1 MRKMRKISAITEH
14 FGKLLTLFRMDL
26 FGTAH
31 GWGSQKDHPPPPNP
45 FLPKICYKYPTKME
59 LGTVI
64 PYLKKTQKIDESRDI
79 LLEFC

>member
-31 GWGSQKDHPPPPNP
+31 GWGEPKRPLPHP
-45 FLPKICYKYPTKME
+45 FLPKICHKYPTKME
-59 LGTVI
+59 LGTAI
-64 PYLKKTQKIDESRDI
+64 PYLKKTQKIDESRDT